1 MSSKAETAIRA
12 GQQALH
18 ALAGRIRSLATD
30 AGTAAR
36 LQADAGAQ
44 AGEVTPAVLALASDV
59 ERLAEAIWPDPDAG
73 SALHADLNNR
83 LQNLWRLTGKSAAF
97 PYEDLAE
104 ALMFRFMETKPPYM
118 GAALAPRGGAVVD
131 ALVAVVPLALV
142 AGAAIWE
149 WRTGRPR

>member
-1 MSSKAETAIRA
+1 VSSKAETAIRT

-18 ALAGRIRSLATD
+18 ALAGRIRLLVAD

-36 LQADAGAQ
+36 LQADAGPR
-44 AGEVTPAVLALASDV
+44 AGEVTPATLALASDV

-83 LQNLWRLTGKSAAF
+83 LQDLWRLTGKSAAF

-104 ALMFRFMETKPPYM
+104 ALMFRFMETKPPYF
-118 GAALAPRGGAVVD
+118 GVAPTSRSDAVVD
-131 ALVAVVPLALV
+131 ALVAVAPLALV